1 MFDRLPEDED
11 FLDVYLGK
19 GKTRAVRIIDYK
31 LQEKLEAGDEL
42 SVMPARVA
50 QEYADIEGAPIKVS
64 LRNARVSC
72 KCGQDDNTF
81 NVYFKTGDL

>member
-1 MFDRLPEDED
+1 M
-11 FLDVYLGK
+11 
-19 GKTRAVRIIDYK
+19 
-31 LQEKLEAGDEL
+31 

-50 QEYADIEGAPIKVS
+50 QEYADIAGAPIKVS